1 MSKTISLLSALLCTF
16 IWGTTF
22 VAQDTG
28 MDDIGPFTFN
38 AVRFFVGFL
47 AILPLVFLFELKK
60 LKEELKLN
68 IKYFFRLSF
77 FIGSSLFLASAL
89 QQVSLLYTDVANAAF
104 FTIFYV
110 PMVPIIIF
118 LFKKDSIHWSVWPS
132 VVLCLIGGYL
142 LTNFHDATV
151 RLGDSLVLLGAF
163 FWSTHIIF
171 VGIMIAKFNIP
182 LTIGAIQTFLVAFFS
197 FIVGIIYEEFVFENI
212 YKEIDSIL
220 YAGVLSGG
228 LAFVLQIYAQKNIT
242 PAPAAIIFSLEG
254 VFATVSAWFLLN
266 QILDINNLVGC
277 FLILIGVLL
286 SQLLPILKNQPSKLS
301 KIK

>member
-1 MSKTISLLSALLCTF
+1 MSKTISLFSALLCTF

-118 LFKKDSIHWSVWPS
+118 LFRKDSIHWSVWPS

-151 RLGDSLVLLGAF
+151 RLGDSLVLLGAL

-212 YKEIDSIL
+212 YNEIDSIL

-286 SQLLPILKNQPSKLS
+286 SQLLPILKNQPSKL
-301 KIK
+301 